1 MTQQDS
7 ISIFIALVIF
17 GLCFYFL
24 FSVVNR
30 VKREGMENA
39 SKTGVSGDAAN
50 YAIGLKQNVTKTQ
63 DTLLVKKYRKD
74 YENVIIDM
82 EDYVNNMML
91 QTVLSIDYTNEAS
104 AMEKL
109 RTLNILQESK
119 QSLNATMKFVDS
131 Q

>member
-1 MTQQDS
+1 MTKEDS
-7 ISIFIALVIF
+7 INIFVVLVIF

-24 FSVVNR
+24 FYIVNR
-30 VKREGMENA
+30 GRKEGMENA
-39 SKTGVSGDAAN
+39 TKSGVSGDASN

-74 YENVIIDM
+74 YENVIMDM

-91 QTVLSIDYTNEAS
+91 QTVLSVDYTNEAS

-109 RTLNILQESK
+109 KTLNTLQESK
-119 QSLNATMKFVDS
+119 QSLNAVMKFVDS

>member
-1 MTQQDS
+1 MNQQDS

-17 GLCFYFL
+17 GLSFYFL
-24 FSVVNR
+24 FSIITR
-30 VKREGMENA
+30 GKREGMENA
-39 SKTGVSGDAAN
+39 SKNGVSGDAAD

-74 YENVIIDM
+74 YENVIMDM

-91 QTVLSIDYTNEAS
+91 KTVISVDYKNETS
-104 AMEKL
+104 AIEKL
-109 RTLNILQESK
+109 RNLNVLQESK
-119 QSLNATMKFVDS
+119 QSLNAVMKFVDS

>member
-1 MTQQDS
+1 MNQQDS
-7 ISIFIALVIF
+7 ISIFIGLVIF

-24 FSVVNR
+24 FSFVNR
-30 VKREGMENA
+30 GRREGMENA
-39 SKTGVSGDAAN
+39 SKTGVSGDASN
-50 YAIGLKQNVTKTQ
+50 YAIGLKQSVTKTQ

-74 YENVIIDM
+74 YENVIMDM

-109 RTLNILQESK
+109 KTLNVLQESK